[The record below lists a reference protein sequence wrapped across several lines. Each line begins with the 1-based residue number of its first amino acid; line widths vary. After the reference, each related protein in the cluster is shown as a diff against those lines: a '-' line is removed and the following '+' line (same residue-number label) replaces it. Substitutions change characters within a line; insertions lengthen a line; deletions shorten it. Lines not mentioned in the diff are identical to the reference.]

1 MDAPVQAAGTP
12 QEYRSP
18 MPPFDLSRRS
28 LLLSGG
34 AAALGAAGLL
44 TGASPASAARP
55 AAAPAVAEPA
65 AAPAAA
71 PAAEPAVTPAAALAR
86 LLAGNQRFV
95 TGRACHPHQSLA
107 DLHALAA
114 GQHPFAV
121 TIGCADSRVPPELLF
136 DQGLGDLFDNRV
148 AGNIVDDLLL
158 GSIEFAVEEFGSP
171 LIVVLGHERCGAVKA
186 TIEAIE
192 SGAGAPGHI
201 GTIVEALRPIV
212 EPLLDHP
219 GDVIDLAVRANVH
232 AQAAQLT
239 ARSELLAAHVHA
251 GDLRIV
257 GARYDLDNGRVTLV
271 G

>member
-1 MDAPVQAAGTP
+1 
-12 QEYRSP
+12 

-34 AAALGAAGLL
+34 AAALGAGLL
-44 TGASPASAARP
+44 GGASPASAAATATRPATRP
-55 AAAPAVAEPA
+55 AAGA
-65 AAPAAA
+65 AA
-71 PAAEPAVTPAAALAR
+71 AEKPAVTPAAALAR
-86 LLAGNQRFV
+86 LFAGNQRFV
-95 TGRACHPHQSLA
+95 TGHACHPHQSLA

-186 TIEAIE
+186 TIDAIE
-192 SGAGAPGHI
+192 TGASAPGHI
-201 GTIVEALRPIV
+201 GTIVDALRPII

-219 GDVIDLAVRANVH
+219 GDVVDLAVRANVH

-239 ARSELLAAHVHA
+239 ARSELLAEHVHA

-257 GARYDLDNGRVTLV
+257 GARYDLDTGRVTLV

>member
-1 MDAPVQAAGTP
+1 MSG
-12 QEYRSP
+12 
-18 MPPFDLSRRS
+18 FDLSRRS

-34 AAALGAAGLL
+34 AAALGAGLL
-44 TGASPASAARP
+44 AG
-55 AAAPAVAEPA
+55 

-71 PAAEPAVTPAAALAR
+71 APATRSRRTTEEATVTPAAALAR

-95 TGRACHPHQSLA
+95 TGHARHPHQSLA
-107 DLHALAA
+107 DLRALAA

-171 LIVVLGHERCGAVKA
+171 LIVVLGHERCGAIKA
-186 TIEAIE
+186 TIDAIE
-192 SGAGAPGHI
+192 TGASAPGHI
-201 GTIVEALRPIV
+201 GTIVDALRPIV

-219 GDVIDLAVRANVH
+219 GDVVDLAVRANVH
-232 AQAAQLT
+232 AQAAHLT
-239 ARSELLAAHVHA
+239 ARSELLAEHVHA

-257 GARYDLDNGRVTLV
+257 GARYDLDTGRVTLV

>member
-1 MDAPVQAAGTP
+1 
-12 QEYRSP
+12 
-18 MPPFDLSRRS
+18 MPGFDLSRRS

-34 AAALGAAGLL
+34 AAALGAGLL
-44 TGASPASAARP
+44 TGSSPASASATRP
-55 AAAPAVAEPA
+55 AAA
-65 AAPAAA
+65 
-71 PAAEPAVTPAAALAR
+71 AAEPAVTPAAALAR
-86 LLAGNQRFV
+86 LFAGNQRFV
-95 TGRACHPHQSLA
+95 TGRARHPHQSLA
-107 DLHALAA
+107 DLRALAA

-186 TIEAIE
+186 TIDAIE
-192 SGAGAPGHI
+192 TGASAPGHI
-201 GTIVEALRPIV
+201 GTIVDALRPIV
-212 EPLLDHP
+212 EPLLGHP
-219 GDVIDLAVRANVH
+219 GDVVEKAVRANIH
-232 AQAAQLT
+232 AQAARLT
-239 ARSELLAAHVHA
+239 ARSELLAEHVHA